1 MADRLSPED
10 QLDRAAALVREAVRQ
25 SGDGG
30 GAELDRETLVAAVAA
45 DLATLSGTAGRDE
58 ERLAKVEA
66 QTQVLAEA
74 VIAIAKVSDGIAPT
88 IKAVK
93 AEM

>member
-1 MADRLSPED
+1 MADRLSPQD
-10 QLDRAAALVREAVRQ
+10 QLDRATAMVREADRQ
-25 SGDGG
+25 SGNVSS
-30 GAELDRETLVAAVAA
+30 ELDRETLVAAVAE
-45 DLATLSGTAGRDE
+45 DLATVSATAGRDE

-66 QTQVLAEA
+66 RTQVLAEA
-74 VIAIAKVSDGIAPT
+74 VIAIAEVSDGIAPT

>member
-1 MADRLSPED
+1 MADKLSPED
-10 QLDRAAALVREAVRQ
+10 QLDRATAMVREADRQ
-25 SGDGG
+25 GG
-30 GAELDRETLVAAVAA
+30 NVSSELDRETLVAAVAE
-45 DLATLSGTAGRDE
+45 DLATVSATAGRDE

-66 QTQVLAEA
+66 QTQVLSEA
-74 VIAIAKVSDGIAPT
+74 VIAIAEVSVGIAPT

>member
-1 MADRLSPED
+1 MADKLSPED
-10 QLDRAAALVREAVRQ
+10 QLDRATAMVREADRQ
-25 SGDGG
+25 GG
-30 GAELDRETLVAAVAA
+30 NVSSELDRETLVAAVAE
-45 DLATLSGTAGRDE
+45 DLATVSATAGRDE
-58 ERLAKVEA
+58 ERLAKLEA

-74 VIAIAKVSDGIAPT
+74 VIAIAEVSDGIAPT

>member
-1 MADRLSPED
+1 MADKLGPED
-10 QLDRAAALVREAVRQ
+10 QLDRATAIVLEADRQ
-25 SGDGG
+25 SGNVSS
-30 GAELDRETLVAAVAA
+30 ELDRETMVAAVAE
-45 DLATLSGTAGRDE
+45 DLATLSATAGRDE

-74 VIAIAKVSDGIAPT
+74 VIAIAEVSVSIAPS

>member
-1 MADRLSPED
+1 MADKLSPED
-10 QLDRAAALVREAVRQ
+10 QLDRATAMVREADRQ
-25 SGDGG
+25 GG
-30 GAELDRETLVAAVAA
+30 NVSSELDRETLVTAVAK
-45 DLATLSGTAGRDE
+45 DLATVSATAGRDE

-74 VIAIAKVSDGIAPT
+74 VIAIAEVSDGIAPT

>member
-1 MADRLSPED
+1 MADKLSPED
-10 QLDRAAALVREAVRQ
+10 QLDRATAMVGEADRQ
-25 SGDGG
+25 GG
-30 GAELDRETLVAAVAA
+30 NVSSELDRETLVAAVAE
-45 DLATLSGTAGRDE
+45 DLATVSATAGRDE

-74 VIAIAKVSDGIAPT
+74 VIAIAEVSDGIAPT

>member
-1 MADRLSPED
+1 MADKLSPGD
-10 QLDRAAALVREAVRQ
+10 QLDRAVAMVSDAVRQ
-25 SGDGG
+25 GG
-30 GAELDRETLVAAVAA
+30 NVASALDCETLVAAVSA
-45 DLATLSGTAGRDE
+45 DLAAVTATAGRDE

-74 VIAIAKVSDGIAPT
+74 VIAMAEVSAGIAPT

>member
-1 MADRLSPED
+1 MADKLSPED
-10 QLDRAAALVREAVRQ
+10 QLERAVAMVGDAVRQ
-25 SGDGG
+25 GG
-30 GAELDRETLVAAVAA
+30 NVASAVDYETLVAAVSA
-45 DLATLSGTAGRDE
+45 DLAAVTATAGRDE

>member
-1 MADRLSPED
+1 MADGLTPED
-10 QLDRAAALVREAVRQ
+10 QLDRAVAMVRKAAL
-25 SGDGG
+25 DGG
-30 GAELDRETLVAAVAA
+30 SVASELDCETLVAAVAA
-45 DLATLSGTAGRDE
+45 DLATVSATVGRED

-66 QTQVLAEA
+66 QTRVLAEA
-74 VIAIAKVSDGIAPT
+74 VVAIARVSDGIAPA

>member
-1 MADRLSPED
+1 MADKLSPED
-10 QLDRAAALVREAVRQ
+10 QLDRATAMVRDADRQ
-25 SGDGG
+25 GG
-30 GAELDRETLVAAVAA
+30 NVSSELDRETLVAAVAE
-45 DLATLSGTAGRDE
+45 DLATVSATAGRDE
-58 ERLAKVEA
+58 ERLAKLEA

-74 VIAIAKVSDGIAPT
+74 VIAIAEVSDGIAPT

>member
-1 MADRLSPED
+1 
-10 QLDRAAALVREAVRQ
+10 V
-25 SGDGG
+25 
-30 GAELDRETLVAAVAA
+30 VAAVGE
-45 DLATLSGTAGRDE
+45 DLATVSATAARDE

-74 VIAIAKVSDGIAPT
+74 VIAIALVSEDIAPT